1 MKIRIA
7 LFSLLLL
14 GASRHSVDPE
24 LLVRRAHLI
33 VRATALSYYRPPV
46 LHRLGRGDVPAQS
59 DVPAGTLRF
68 RVDEVIKGKWTDPT
82 IDLEGRIVNP
92 DDYNAAP
99 VPYTTARK
107 SPGEYVQ
114 GREYLLI
121 LHDTGTEWT
130 TAYPSNSAS
139 VLGCAR
145 GTVKSRLSRALGR
158 LRALLAAGSVS
169 SADKRIADE

>member
-14 GASRHSVDPE
+14 GASRHSVSPE

-33 VRATALSYYRPPV
+33 VRATALSYYRPPK
-46 LHRLGRGDVPAQS
+46 LPRAGRGDMSAQAEA
-59 DVPAGTLRF
+59 PTGTLRF
-68 RVDEVIKGKWTDPT
+68 RVDEVIKGKWTEPT
-82 IDLEGRIVNP
+82 IDLEGRIVSP

-130 TAYPSNSAS
+130 TAYPSATAPTNEQIHGSNDPW
-139 VLGCAR
+139 VTWIR
-145 GTVKSRLSRALGR
+145 ERVKQESH
-158 LRALLAAGSVS
+158 
-169 SADKRIADE
+169 

>member
-130 TAYPSNSAS
+130 TAYPSATAPTNEQIHGSNDPW
-139 VLGCAR
+139 VTWIR
-145 GTVKSRLSRALGR
+145 ERVKQESR
-158 LRALLAAGSVS
+158 
-169 SADKRIADE
+169 